1 MVPNAVTLRV
11 DVRVS
16 SGGCGSDPL
25 QTQQKA
31 AQPQEAA
38 QQFSCM
44 GMKLFISK
52 SRDRMHRNPRRPVP
66 RAQGQSPDGKL
77 VCSVTRLSCTFP
89 GCSFCPAASR
99 REGGA
104 QRCSA
109 VLGGT
114 RQEKLCWP
122 CVHEPRV
129 VPASLCTLQDA
140 VVVRTAADLI
150 WETATLSA
158 VWASSAGKTGRTGM
172 FLSSKRDIGNIPG
185 KT

>member
-1 MVPNAVTLRV
+1 MRFLPAPNAAE
-11 DVRVS
+11 S
-16 SGGCGSDPL
+16 SATAGSCPAIFMHGDEIIYI
-25 QTQQKA
+25 QK
-31 AQPQEAA
+31 
-38 QQFSCM
+38 
-44 GMKLFISK
+44 
-52 SRDRMHRNPRRPVP
+52 
-66 RAQGQSPDGKL
+66 QGQNAQESEKA
-77 VCSVTRLSCTFP
+77 CAP
-89 GCSFCPAASR
+89 GSGTESR
-99 REGGA
+99 REAGLFCHQTVLYFSWLLLLPCSQQEG
-104 QRCSA
+104 RPCSA